1 MIRVL
6 VIDDH
11 PLVYEGLRQVLAG
24 FPDLELVGHARNG
37 DEGLA
42 MIRAGGWDVA
52 LLDLSMPGKG
62 GLEVLFELQGGA
74 AVSQVLVLSMHAEEH
89 LAVRALRSGAAGY
102 ITKDCDP
109 DELVRAVRQV
119 AAGRRYVG
127 GPVAEALADRLQR
140 NGEGAAHEQLSD
152 REYEVLCLIAA
163 GRSLKE
169 IGAQLTLAESTV
181 STYRA
186 RVLEKLRLSTT
197 AELVR
202 YALEHKLVE

>member
-24 FPDLELVGHARNG
+24 FADLELVGHARDG
-37 DEGLA
+37 EEGLA
-42 MIRAGGWDVA
+42 KIREGGWDVT
-52 LLDLSMPGKG
+52 LLDLSLPGKS
-62 GLEVLFELQGGA
+62 GLEVLFELQGRDPA
-74 AVSQVLVLSMHAEEH
+74 SRVLVLSMHAEEH
-89 LAVRALRSGAAGY
+89 LAVRALRAGAAGY
-102 ITKDCDP
+102 VTKDSDP
-109 DELVRAVRQV
+109 AELVRAIRQV

-127 GPVAEALADRLQR
+127 GPVAGALADRLLR
-140 NGEGAAHEQLSD
+140 NGEVAPHEQLSD
-152 REYEVLCLIAA
+152 REYGVLCQIAA
-163 GRSLKE
+163 GKSLKE
-169 IGAQLTLAESTV
+169 IGAQLGLAESTI

-202 YALEHKLVE
+202 YAIENKLVE

>member
-1 MIRVL
+1 
-6 VIDDH
+6 
-11 PLVYEGLRQVLAG
+11 
-24 FPDLELVGHARNG
+24 
-37 DEGLA
+37 
-42 MIRAGGWDVA
+42 
-52 LLDLSMPGKG
+52 
-62 GLEVLFELQGGA
+62 
-74 AVSQVLVLSMHAEEH
+74 
-89 LAVRALRSGAAGY
+89 
-102 ITKDCDP
+102 
-109 DELVRAVRQV
+109 V